1 MGVLLQPV
9 TTKKKIGRH
18 AKSSKIVGTKRKKE
32 GAPVEQITEDKGS
45 KNKDKKKLE
54 NVDIQDTETKI
65 AQELNGVDSN
75 EDSDDSDSS
84 VYSDL
89 DDEEEENS
97 SQDENESDEMST
109 NEDEDSD
116 ESDENDVGG
125 ENK

>member
-1 MGVLLQPV
+1 MVI
-9 TTKKKIGRH
+9 KM
-18 AKSSKIVGTKRKKE
+18 VGTKRKKE

-89 DDEEEENS
+89 DEEEDENDEEEENS
-97 SQDENESDEMST
+97 SEDENENENMST
-109 NEDEDSD
+109 NEDEETNGSD
-116 ESDENDVGG
+116 DNEDGNEGNESDASIFIH
-125 ENK
+125 